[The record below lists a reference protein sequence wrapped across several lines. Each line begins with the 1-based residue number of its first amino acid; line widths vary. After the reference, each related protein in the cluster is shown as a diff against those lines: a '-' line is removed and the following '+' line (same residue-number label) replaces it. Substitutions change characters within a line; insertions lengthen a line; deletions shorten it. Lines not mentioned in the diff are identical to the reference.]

1 MLSCFFSFSQN
12 QEDSIII
19 INSKL
24 KEITISATKSSI
36 SLDNLPIPTSVI
48 TEKEISETSASKL
61 DEVITKETGII
72 SVPTRTGTEGLQIQ
86 GLDASYITILIDGS
100 PLIGRSFGSLD
111 LNRISVE
118 NIERI
123 EIIKGASSSLYGSNA
138 LGGVINLITKKQI
151 IDGYKINLAFKY
163 SSHNTVNPNIL
174 HQYKRGKL
182 NLSNSFDFYKTD
194 GYDLISSDLL
204 KTVNPFNNYT
214 FSTKLQYGF
223 SEKFILYSNAR
234 YFNQNQLYTNEKL
247 STLYEGESLINEWNF
262 RTSLQYFLNS
272 NFSQEVEIY
281 VTNYKT
287 DEFLLDSNGIVFDDN
302 FYDHT
307 LIQSEFKMNIS
318 LNLAKGIIGVGGIKE
333 QLDRKD
339 FSDKAIQDL
348 KFIYAQIE
356 STTFDNINIIAGTR
370 FDHYSDYSPEIS
382 NKLALGISLSDNLK
396 INSSI
401 GSGYKVPDFRQ
412 RYFDFT
418 NSTIGYTVLGRDVA
432 FDRLVSMEYDGIIQ
446 EIFIPFSE
454 IKSNLNSETSVNLN
468 IGVRYNLSKKLNF
481 DINYFNNKVN
491 NLIEWQ
497 LVALSE
503 NNTNIYSY
511 FNINEVE
518 TKGIEFNTQY
528 KIDCWEI
535 KLGYQLLYALDTKV
549 LNNIDQDTLYFARDP
564 QTQISVKLNKD
575 DYFGLFNRSR
585 HTANVKINY
594 QINDKL
600 NINTIITYRSK
611 YGLNDS
617 NGNEIL
623 DSYDRFVDG
632 YCLWDIGLTQD
643 INSFQSFQ
651 VGIKNI
657 LGFTNPEYISN
668 ISGRLYYINLKIN
681 LT

>member
-1 MLSCFFSFSQN
+1 MLSSFFSFSQN
-12 QEDSIII
+12 QEDSII

-48 TEKEISETSASKL
+48 TEKEISVTSASKL

-151 IDGYKINLAFKY
+151 EDGYKINLAFKY

-174 HQYKRGKL
+174 YQYKRGKL

-194 GYDLISSDLL
+194 GYDLINSDLL

-223 SEKFILYSNAR
+223 SEKFILNSNAR

-272 NFSQEVEIY
+272 KFSQELEIY
-281 VTNYKT
+281 VTNYNT
-287 DEFLLDSNGIVFDDN
+287 DEFLLDSNDMVFDDN

-318 LNLAKGIIGVGGIKE
+318 LNSAKGIIGVGGIKE

-348 KFIYAQIE
+348 KFIYAQLE
-356 STTFDNINIIAGTR
+356 VTTFDNINIIAGTR

-382 NKLALGISLSDNLK
+382 NKLALGISLSDNII

-432 FDRLVSMEYDGIIQ
+432 FDRLISMEYDGIIQ

-454 IKSNLNSETSVNLN
+454 INSNLKSETSVNLN
-468 IGVRYNLSKKLNF
+468 IGARYNLSKKLNF
-481 DINYFNNKVN
+481 NVNFFNNKVN

-535 KLGYQLLYALDTKV
+535 KLGYQLLYALDAKV
-549 LNNIDQDTLYFARDP
+549 LNNFDQDTSYFARDP

-585 HTANVKINY
+585 HTGNVKINY

-600 NINTIITYRSK
+600 DINTIITYRSK

-617 NGNEIL
+617 NGNDIL

-632 YCLWDIGLTQD
+632 YCLWDIGITQN

-651 VGIKNI
+651 VGVKNV

-668 ISGRLYYINLKIN
+668 ISGRLYFINLKIN

>member
-1 MLSCFFSFSQN
+1 MLSSYFSFSQN
-12 QEDSIII
+12 QEDSII

-36 SLDNLPIPTSVI
+36 SLENLPIPTSVI
-48 TEKEISETSASKL
+48 TEKEISLTSASKL

-72 SVPTRTGTEGLQIQ
+72 TVPTRTGTEGLQIQ
-86 GLDASYITILIDGS
+86 GLDASYITILIDGA
-100 PLIGRSFGSLD
+100 PLIGRSFGALD

-151 IDGYKINLAFKY
+151 KDGNKINLGFKY
-163 SSHNTVNPNIL
+163 SSHNTINPNIL
-174 HQYKRGKL
+174 YQYKRGKL

-194 GYDLISSDLL
+194 GYDLINSDLL

-223 SEKFILYSNAR
+223 SEKFIVNSHAR
-234 YFNQNQLYTNEKL
+234 YFSQNQLYTTEKFN
-247 STLYEGESLINEWNF
+247 TLYEGESVINEWNF
-262 RTSLQYFLNS
+262 RTSLKYFLNS
-272 NFSQEVEIY
+272 KFSQEAEIY

-287 DEFLLDSNGIVFDDN
+287 DEFLLDSSEIVFDDN

-307 LIQSEFKMNIS
+307 LVQSEFKINIS
-318 LNLAKGIIGVGGIKE
+318 LNTAKGIIGVGVIKE
-333 QLDRKD
+333 QLDRED

-348 KFIYAQIE
+348 KFIYGQLE
-356 STTFDNINIIAGTR
+356 VTTFDNINIIAGSR

-382 NKLALGISLSDNLK
+382 NKLALGISLSDNIK

-418 NSTIGYTVLGRDVA
+418 NSTIGYAVLGRDVA
-432 FDRLVSMEYDGIIQ
+432 FDRLISMQDDGMIQ
-446 EIFIPFSE
+446 EIFIPFSQ
-454 IKSNLNSETSVNLN
+454 INSNLNSETSVNLN
-468 IGVRYNLSKKLNF
+468 IGARYNPSNKLHF
-481 DINYFNNKVN
+481 DVNYFNNKVN
-491 NLIEWQ
+491 NLIEWK

-518 TKGIEFNTQY
+518 TKGMEFNTQY
-528 KIDCWEI
+528 KTDYWEI
-535 KLGYQLLYALDTKV
+535 KFGYQLLYAYDTEV
-549 LNNIDQDTLYFARDP
+549 LKEIGNDTSYYARDP
-564 QTQISVKLNKD
+564 ETQESIELNKD

-585 HTANVKINY
+585 HTANIKLNCHL
-594 QINDKL
+594 NDKTEL
-600 NINTIITYRSK
+600 NTIITYRSK
-611 YGLNDS
+611 YALSDF
-617 NGNEIL
+617 NGNNIL
-623 DSYDRFVDG
+623 DTYDEFVDA
-632 YCLWDIGLTQD
+632 YTLCDVALNHQISSFK
-643 INSFQSFQ
+643 SFQIG
-651 VGIKNI
+651 VKNI
-657 LGFTNPEYISN
+657 FGFTNPEYISN